1 MPILKRITQT
11 QMPRPFTHT
20 ITFALLAS
28 LTITACTSTP
38 TTPADVNIAATARPA
53 NTARATLEPGIL
65 ATPLSTAQLQQAV
78 PALAERAKRIETSL
92 KANPPVLLMSDPL
105 DENQKQAQTLAVA
118 NPQMQKEMRDP
129 ASNAPVRAEIMGVYP
144 ARESDYTD
152 ATQSCKQ
159 SQSCYRVEMYNYAF
173 NYSMIAI
180 VDVGTKNVLAV
191 NRIADSQPDISL
203 SLTKLATEIA
213 VNSPEVS
220 QALGYK
226 PDIATAVMPNG
237 KTSLSQSRCE
247 RSRHLCVAPTFIK
260 GETALWAI
268 VDLTDGNLVGV
279 RWTDLGRVGKPGV
292 VTQKGL
298 QNDFVT
304 SQYCRKTNALERAGW
319 KMDYILTS
327 SDGLRISGVTYK
339 GTPILDSAKLVDW
352 HVSYSRQD
360 SFGYSDAV
368 GCPVFSQ
375 AAVVAF
381 GGPAIEEIKKDGS
394 VIGFTLKQDFYSDL
408 WPAPCNY
415 YYQQRY
421 EFYTDGRFRPVAV
434 NLGRGC
440 GNDGTY
446 RPVLRLAFS
455 GEKTFATWDGSAWK
469 DWVTE
474 QWQAQANG
482 KPDANNNEYRIT
494 ANSGPS
500 FVVEPGRGQFADGA
514 RGDNAFV
521 YVTKQHTDKDE
532 GESDLVTIG
541 PCCNTDF
548 RQGPEKFLD
557 NEPIANS
564 QLVLWYVSQIKND
577 DTPDKQYCWSD
588 SVLEAGVYVAKTYA
602 CASGPMFKP
611 TNN

>member
-1 MPILKRITQT
+1 MPLPFIRIT
-11 QMPRPFTHT
+11 
-20 ITFALLAS
+20 TFS
-28 LTITACTSTP
+28 LISSLIITACTSPATP
-38 TTPADVNIAATARPA
+38 PIEANLNPTALSA
-53 NTARATLEPGIL
+53 SSARATLEPGIL

-78 PALAERAKRIETSL
+78 PALAERAKRIEAAL
-92 KANPPVLLMSDPL
+92 QANPPVMLMSDPL
-105 DENQKQAQTLAVA
+105 DDARKQAQDLAVA

-129 ASNAPVRAEIMGVYP
+129 VSNAPVRAEIMGVYP

-159 SQSCYRVEMYNYAF
+159 SQSCYRVELYNYAF
-173 NYSMIAI
+173 NYSMVAI
-180 VDVGTKNVLAV
+180 VDVAAKGVLAV
-191 NRIADSQPDISL
+191 NRIADSQPDIPF

-226 PDIATAVMPNG
+226 PDIATAVMPNA

-304 SQYCRKTNALERAGW
+304 SQYCRKTNALEREGW

-327 SDGLRISGVTYK
+327 SDGLRISGVSYK

-381 GGPAIEEIKKDGS
+381 GGPVVEEIKKDGA
-394 VIGFTLKQDFYSDL
+394 VIGFSLKQDFYSDL

-415 YYQQRY
+415 FYQQRY
-421 EFYTDGRFRPVAV
+421 EFYADGRFRPIAV

-446 RPVLRLAFS
+446 RPVLRLAFAGS
-455 GEKTFATWDGSAWK
+455 QTFATWDGSAWK
-469 DWVTE
+469 DWATE
-474 QWQAQANG
+474 QWQAQTAA
-482 KPDANNNEYRIT
+482 KPDANNNQYRIS
-494 ANSGPS
+494 NSSGPT

-521 YVTKQHTDKDE
+521 YITKQHPDKDE

-548 RQGPEKFLD
+548 RQGPEKFIND
-557 NEPIANS
+557 EPIANS
-564 QLVLWYVSQIKND
+564 PLVLWYVPQIKND

-611 TNN
+611 IY